1 MARKRDRNSSTFVLP
16 TDTRCW
22 QTVLGEGNVGIG
34 SAMTDEEDWLK
45 AGAALIAKKSNPRP
59 LADLL
64 RSRKEIPEA
73 AIHLLATLLD
83 PPSTDPLGMRLKV
96 VETQNPAAKPPA
108 ASSPAANAPE
118 VPAQEAKP
126 GHSNAIGNKDVEHEP
141 WHGTTIRSA
150 VVFYE
155 TTILLTKRYTK
166 HLMKWVNHD
175 I

>member
-1 MARKRDRNSSTFVLP
+1 
-16 TDTRCW
+16 
-22 QTVLGEGNVGIG
+22 
-34 SAMTDEEDWLK
+34 
-45 AGAALIAKKSNPRP
+45 
-59 LADLL
+59 L

-150 VVFYE
+150 VVLYE